1 MGTARPQR
9 DDSTTDVERKRA
21 RDDLR
26 AARLPP
32 RPQTQPP
39 TFAVRQRLMLV
50 EDDFMLRA
58 HMSELLAS
66 EGYLVSCA
74 ADGAEALD
82 RLEREPPPAA
92 ILLDMVMPRM
102 NGVSFREA
110 QLQSPALRDIPT
122 IAVTALHAAADVRG
136 LGFEDIIAKPVQFDR
151 LVEALAKLCPS
162 T

>member
-1 MGTARPQR
+1 MAKARAQLN
-9 DDSTTDVERKRA
+9 DSTAGVERARA

-26 AARLPP
+26 GAGRLQS
-32 RPQTQPP
+32 RLGPP

-74 ADGAEALD
+74 ADGAEALA
-82 RLEREPPPAA
+82 RLEREPAPAA
-92 ILLDMVMPRM
+92 IVLDIVMPRM

-110 QLQSPALRDIPT
+110 QLQSPSLREIPT
-122 IAVTALHAAADVRG
+122 IAVTALHGAADVQS
-136 LGFEDIIAKPVQFDR
+136 LGFEDVLAKPVQFDR
-151 LVEALAKLCPS
+151 LVEALARLCPS
-162 T
+162 S

>member
-1 MGTARPQR
+1 
-9 DDSTTDVERKRA
+9 
-21 RDDLR
+21 
-26 AARLPP
+26 
-32 RPQTQPP
+32 
-39 TFAVRQRLMLV
+39 MLV

-82 RLEREPPPAA
+82 RLEREPPPVA
-92 ILLDMVMPRM
+92 IVLDIVMPRM

-110 QLQSPALRDIPT
+110 QLQSPTLREIPT
-122 IAVTALHAAADVRG
+122 IAVTALHGAADVRS

-162 T
+162 S

>member
-1 MGTARPQR
+1 MSKAAAPLK
-9 DDSTTDVERKRA
+9 DSTVGGERQRG
-21 RDDLR
+21 REDLR
-26 AARLPP
+26 AAA
-32 RPQTQPP
+32 RPQPHRGSP
-39 TFAVRQRLMLV
+39 VFAMRQRLMLV

-58 HMSELLAS
+58 HLSELLAS

-92 ILLDMVMPRM
+92 IVLDIVMPRM

-110 QLQSPALRDIPT
+110 QLQSPSLREIPT
-122 IAVTALHAAADVRG
+122 IAVTAVHGSADVRA
-136 LGFEDIIAKPVQFDR
+136 LGFEDVLPKPVPFDR

-162 T
+162 S